1 MAMSEAQ
8 CTLRASLR
16 KLWADHVIWT
26 RQYIVAFASDG
37 ADTGAAAGR
46 LLKNQEHIGN
56 AIVPFY
62 GQAAGAQLTDLLK
75 QHILIA
81 VDLLTAAKA
90 GDDAEF
96 QRQDQRWS
104 QNVEEIAA
112 LLSGANP
119 NWPKNDVVDLLG
131 VHLKLTKD
139 EAVARLTGK
148 WDDDVVAFDDIFTE
162 IMTVS
167 DTLADGIVKQFPE
180 RFVTPLD
187 TRASNG
193 DRRAAT
199 PRIGACLW
207 AGAVIVMLAIGQ
219 RAADFRDLQGVDG
232 KRYSLATF
240 AHHPFLVVAFICT
253 GCPTV
258 KANEERL
265 VALQERYN
273 KAGVQLV
280 AINANNPYLS
290 PPDTV
295 DEMVRRA
302 HEKQFNFPYLKDADG
317 SVAEQFGAISTPHV
331 FVFDASR
338 RLAYKGRIDDT
349 RDPARA
355 TSSDLENALRDLFAG
370 SPVRVAETQPFGC
383 AIVR

>member
-8 CTLRASLR
+8 CALRTALR
-16 KLWADHVIWT
+16 KLWADHAIWT

-37 ADTGAAAGR
+37 QDTGGAATR

-62 GQAAGAQLTDLLK
+62 GEVAGARLTDLLK

-104 QNVEEIAA
+104 QNAEEIATF
-112 LLSGANP
+112 LSGANP
-119 NWPKNDVVDLLG
+119 NWPKNDVVDLLS

-180 RFVTPLD
+180 RFVTVAMPA
-187 TRASNG
+187 TATTAPQ
-193 DRRAAT
+193 RR
-199 PRIGACLW
+199 G
-207 AGAVIVMLAIGQ
+207 LA
-219 RAADFRDLQGVDG
+219 RMF
-232 KRYSLATF
+232 
-240 AHHPFLVVAFICT
+240 
-253 GCPTV
+253 
-258 KANEERL
+258 
-265 VALQERYN
+265 
-273 KAGVQLV
+273 
-280 AINANNPYLS
+280 
-290 PPDTV
+290 
-295 DEMVRRA
+295 
-302 HEKQFNFPYLKDADG
+302 
-317 SVAEQFGAISTPHV
+317 
-331 FVFDASR
+331 SR
-338 RLAYKGRIDDT
+338 WR
-349 RDPARA
+349 
-355 TSSDLENALRDLFAG
+355 
-370 SPVRVAETQPFGC
+370 
-383 AIVR
+383 

>member
-1 MAMSEAQ
+1 VVSVFDDIADARCAPDDEALRTFATSILALMYGRGATTRGASIMAMSEAQ

-180 RFVTPLD
+180 RFVT
-187 TRASNG
+187 
-193 DRRAAT
+193 
-199 PRIGACLW
+199 
-207 AGAVIVMLAIGQ
+207 LAIPGPATVAAVPQ
-219 RAADFRDLQGVDG
+219 RRG
-232 KRYSLATF
+232 LAR
-240 AHHPFLVVAFICT
+240 V
-253 GCPTV
+253 
-258 KANEERL
+258 
-265 VALQERYN
+265 
-273 KAGVQLV
+273 
-280 AINANNPYLS
+280 
-290 PPDTV
+290 
-295 DEMVRRA
+295 
-302 HEKQFNFPYLKDADG
+302 
-317 SVAEQFGAISTPHV
+317 FG
-331 FVFDASR
+331 R
-338 RLAYKGRIDDT
+338 GR
-349 RDPARA
+349 
-355 TSSDLENALRDLFAG
+355 
-370 SPVRVAETQPFGC
+370 
-383 AIVR
+383 